1 MRGGILKKGQLQ
13 IQETAVVIFI
23 VTVIIAI
30 GLIVFYRYT
39 VNDIRA
45 DNAQYLDEKAKGLI
59 EVLPNLPELKVS
71 ELGIEADWCIDK
83 KKALVF
89 DTGYYDFGRK
99 RLKIDEI
106 TLYDSLDAGQNTRKF
121 SSPVCLYDPVNERK
135 TMAKLA
141 VEW

>member
-1 MRGGILKKGQLQ
+1 MKKGQLQ

-23 VTVIIAI
+23 ITVIIAI
-30 GLIVFYRYT
+30 GLVVFYRYT
-39 VNDIRA
+39 VNDIKD
-45 DNAQYLDEKAKGLI
+45 DNARYLDIKAKGLI
-59 EVLPNLPELKVS
+59 EILPNLPELKVS

-89 DTGYYDFGRK
+89 DNDFYVYRRK

-106 TLYDSLDAGQNTRKF
+106 TLYDELEVGQDTRKF
-121 SSPVCLYDPVNERK
+121 SSPVCLYDPMNGRK
-135 TMAKLA
+135 TMAKLV